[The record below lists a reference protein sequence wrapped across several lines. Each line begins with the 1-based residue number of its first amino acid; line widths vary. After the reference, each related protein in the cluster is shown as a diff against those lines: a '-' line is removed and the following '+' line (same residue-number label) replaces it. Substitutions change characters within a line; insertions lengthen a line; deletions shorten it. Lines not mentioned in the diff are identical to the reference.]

1 MRYLIT
7 LLVVCPSLSVAV
19 AQDAKPASK
28 PAKDTKEATDKMI
41 TSGMVTG
48 RLLNWGSD
56 KKEKET
62 VTLEVSVDIADPAG
76 LQTQARL
83 ENQLAQVSANRSL
96 NAADRIRQTT
106 DINRQMAQNQPHLV
120 KQEKFKM
127 DFRLG
132 DNFSVRRA
140 ELPTKTEG
148 GKVVKYTEKEKK
160 ELKGSNSKLPGYTA
174 NEEELKSGQL
184 ITAYLS
190 KKKEAKGTSK
200 DKSQAPPVITMI
212 LIQKEPT
219 K

>member
-1 MRYLIT
+1 MRFLMT
-7 LLVVCPSLSVAV
+7 LGVVCLSVSLGA
-19 AQDAKPASK
+19 AQDSKPASK

-41 TSGMVTG
+41 SSGMVTG
-48 RLLNWGSD
+48 RLLNWGSS

-62 VTLEVSVDIADPAG
+62 ITLEITVDVADPAG

-83 ENQLAQVSANRSL
+83 ENQLAQVSANRGL
-96 NAADRIRQTT
+96 NAADRIRQTA
-106 DINRQMAQNQPHLV
+106 DISRQITQNQPHLV

-132 DNFSVRRA
+132 DDFSVRRA
-140 ELPTKTEG
+140 ELPAKTEG

-160 ELKGSNSKLPGYTA
+160 ELKGPNPKLPGYTA
-174 NEEELKSGQL
+174 NEEELKNDQL
-184 ITAYLS
+184 VTVYLS
-190 KKKEAKGTSK
+190 KKKEPKSSSK
-200 DKSQAPPVITMI
+200 DKSQAPPIITTI